1 MGQVIVDPRNFNPSI
16 ELVSVRAVY
25 NDKEIAFHLAWD
37 DPTQSTED
45 AAKKTFNDAISIQ
58 FPATITPGPERP
70 YFLMGDSS
78 DAVYLLR
85 WENGKGPMEATA
97 NGPLKVTPLS
107 GGEIGGKVA
116 FQNGQYRLVIKR
128 PLASKDG
135 KTPSFK
141 AGVFVPVAFQAW
153 DGGAGE
159 SGTRMSLTSWYYLRL
174 EEPESN
180 RRFFL
185 PPVVVLLTAAVMFGV
200 VRVAG
205 RRT

>member
-1 MGQVIVDPRNFNPSI
+1 
-16 ELVSVRAVY
+16 
-25 NDKEIAFHLAWD
+25 
-37 DPTQSTED
+37 
-45 AAKKTFNDAISIQ
+45 
-58 FPATITPGPERP
+58 
-70 YFLMGDSS
+70 
-78 DAVYLLR
+78 
-85 WENGKGPMEATA
+85 MEATA